1 MLMAVREPR
10 DEAAAELFALTR
22 QIADEQL
29 RPHVAAAE
37 RDGSFP
43 RARFR
48 TLGQAGL
55 LSLPYPEEY
64 GGGGQPYE
72 TYLQVVEE
80 LASAWLAVGL
90 GVSVHTL
97 TCFPIATAGTPE
109 KMERKRFMLPILA
122 SIP

>member
-22 QIADEQL
+22 QIADAEL

-43 RARFR
+43 RGRFR

-55 LSLPYPEEY
+55 LSLPYPEP
-64 GGGGQPYE
+64 GIRLNRSMP
-72 TYLQVVEE
+72 TVRSSTI
-80 LASAWLAVGL
+80 ASSSVRVSAV
-90 GVSVHTL
+90 S
-97 TCFPIATAGTPE
+97 CSP
-109 KMERKRFMLPILA
+109 
-122 SIP
+122 S